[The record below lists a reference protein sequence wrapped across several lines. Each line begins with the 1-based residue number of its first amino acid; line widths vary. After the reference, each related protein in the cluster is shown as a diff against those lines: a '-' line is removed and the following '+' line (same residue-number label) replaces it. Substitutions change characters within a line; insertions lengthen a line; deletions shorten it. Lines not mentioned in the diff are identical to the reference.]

1 MDKVDAAIASAA
13 SGGGLKGKERND
25 LQRHADDVRSALQAE
40 DLKRARDAA
49 NELEKAVE
57 KVSDEL
63 DDTDAARLSDAV
75 EAVRD
80 ILGRG

>member
-1 MDKVDAAIASAA
+1 MDEVDAAIASAA

-25 LQRHADDVRSALQAE
+25 LQHRADDVRSALQAK

-49 NELEKAVE
+49 NELQKAVE

-63 DDTDAARLSDAV
+63 DDAQATRLSDAV
-75 EAVRD
+75 AAVRD

>member
-1 MDKVDAAIASAA
+1 MDEVDAAIASAA

-25 LQRHADDVRSALQAE
+25 LQHRADDVRSALQAK

-49 NELEKAVE
+49 NELQKAVE
-57 KVSDEL
+57 KVSDDL
-63 DDTDAARLSDAV
+63 DDAQAARLSDAV
-75 EAVRD
+75 AAVRD